1 MPVERMKRFLDENRI
16 DYRCILHS
24 TAYRAMDTAAAA
36 GVPPHRVAK
45 AVIVM
50 INHSPVMVVIPT
62 DTTVNLARLGEAAG
76 AHAAWLAPEQELA
89 LCFPD
94 CQAGAMPPLGNLWG
108 LRVFADESLAAN
120 DRIAFN
126 AGTHEELLE
135 MSWWDFVELAQAR
148 IGCFADPI
156 EASAEPSG
164 SLSTHGA
171 TRRGERERGA

>member
-1 MPVERMKRFLDENRI
+1 MPVERMKRFLDDNRI
-16 DYRCILHS
+16 AYRCTPHS
-24 TAYRAMDTAAAA
+24 TTYRAMDTAAAA
-36 GVPPHRVAK
+36 GVPPYRVAK

-62 DTTVNLARLGEAAG
+62 DTTVNLTRLGEAAS
-76 AHAAWLAPEQELA
+76 AYAAWLAPEQELA

-94 CQAGAMPPLGNLWG
+94 CQAGAVPPLGNLWG
-108 LRVFADESLAAN
+108 LRVYADESLAAN

-135 MSWWDFVELAQAR
+135 MSWSDFVELAQPR

-156 EASAEPSG
+156 GASAESSG
-164 SLSTHGA
+164 SLPKHAA
-171 TRRGERERGA
+171 TRSGAHERRA